1 MMSSEMLPDIR
12 PEFGEQVTQPRRGEA
27 NAEMGRD
34 YTTGPAARWIVCIRK
49 TRAHRRTQEI
59 RPVECLPSRIGSDHH
74 HATNRVTGARPN
86 TISRAF
92 PEIARIL
99 VKRGRYY
106 KIAEEILT
114 YEVGL
119 RGAKTLHK
127 RPPPRSITRIGMARL

>member
-34 YTTGPAARWIVCIRK
+34 YATGPAARWIVCIRK

-74 HATNRVTGARPN
+74 HATNRVTGA
-86 TISRAF
+86 SKYH
-92 PEIARIL
+92 IA
-99 VKRGRYY
+99 
-106 KIAEEILT
+106 
-114 YEVGL
+114 GL
-119 RGAKTLHK
+119 SGNSADPREARTLLQN
-127 RPPPRSITRIGMARL
+127 R